1 MTINISGARKVSEKI
16 SPDGYEATRR
26 MQESQETTWLF
37 EDINGGRAAGNVY
50 STREK
55 IAEAMGI
62 EKDGI
67 VRHVMDAMAAP
78 VPPEEVKDP
87 AFAQCELPLDL
98 EALPI
103 VKYFPEDA
111 GRYISA
117 GIVVSE
123 YNGKRN
129 VSFHRMLIR
138 NKKEIGI
145 RLVPRHTFTLFNEA
159 KKDGKDLNIAICI
172 GAPVEAMVAA
182 ALSVDFGTDE
192 LTIASAMH
200 RNGHGTPLKV
210 AKCRNG
216 LTVPADCEYVI
227 EARITSRT
235 APEGPFVDIAG
246 TYDEIRDQP
255 VVEVDCIRSKKDPVF
270 QLLLPGGFEH
280 FLLMGVPREP
290 VIFRTVRQAVPK
302 VKNVR
307 LTEGGCCWLN
317 GVVSISKNRE
327 GDGVNAI
334 MAAFTG
340 HPSMKNVIIVDDDI
354 DIFDDREVEWAV
366 ATRMQA
372 DRIIRIPG
380 AGGSSLDPSAHGTT
394 WKTGF
399 DATLPLGAD
408 RGPYTKATV
417 PGKKRS
423 VRRHPLGYTEP
434 IPSERT
440 RWFHI
445 GKKTGRTAIITV
457 NTTAIAITARGP
469 TLIPF
474 ESSESKYLISPAEEE
489 KPSFFSFA
497 TSPPIP
503 PRYITFVRRSY
514 GMLRPGGTVL
524 RPPAVASV
532 SAVTRWRRVPFR
544 PHRSIRS

>member
-1 MTINISGARKVSEKI
+1 MTIDTSGAKVVAETL
-16 SPDGYEATRR
+16 SPDDYSATRR
-26 MQESQETTWLF
+26 MLGDQESTWLF
-37 EDINGGRAAGNVY
+37 KDINGGAAAGNVY

-55 IAEAMGI
+55 IAAAMEI
-62 EKDGI
+62 PRDSI
-67 VRHVMDAMAAP
+67 VHHVMDAIASPAP
-78 VPPEEVKDP
+78 TEEVSDP
-87 AFAQCELPLDL
+87 LFKECELPLDL
-98 EALPI
+98 TALPI
-103 VKYFPEDA
+103 VKYFPKDA

-123 YNGKRN
+123 YGGRRN

-138 NKKEIGI
+138 GKDEIGI

-159 KKDGKDLNIAICI
+159 RKNGEDLRIAICI
-172 GAPVEAMVAA
+172 GAPVEAMVSA

-192 LTIASAMH
+192 LTIASSMH
-200 RNGHGTPLKV
+200 LKGHGTPLKV
-210 AKCRNG
+210 AKCANG

-227 EARITSRT
+227 EARITSET

-246 TYDEIRDQP
+246 TYDEVREQP
-255 VVEVDCIRSKKDPVF
+255 VVKVERIWSKKDPVF
-270 QLLLPGGFEH
+270 QLLLPGGYEH

-302 VKNVR
+302 VRNVR

-340 HPSMKNVIIVDDDI
+340 HPSMKSVIVVDDDI

-394 WKTGF
+394 WKVGY

-408 RGPYTKATV
+408 RAPFTKAV
-417 PGKKRS
+417 LP
-423 VRRHPLGYTEP
+423 P
-434 IPSERT
+434 
-440 RWFHI
+440 
-445 GKKTGRTAIITV
+445 
-457 NTTAIAITARGP
+457 
-469 TLIPF
+469 
-474 ESSESKYLISPAEEE
+474 EE
-489 KPSFFSFA
+489 
-497 TSPPIP
+497 
-503 PRYITFVRRSY
+503 
-514 GMLRPGGTVL
+514 
-524 RPPAVASV
+524 
-532 SAVTRWRRVPFR
+532 
-544 PHRSIRS
+544 